1 MKTSERRVGRAL
13 MGAAFALVMA
23 GCATTQQAKV
33 TSTPETYCP
42 FLGNDICAKLT
53 ATTTPGRFSAG
64 AVGGGEPLAG
74 LRYINPNARWTQYS
88 KVIIAP
94 VSFWGGDDTTVSQAD
109 QQALTDYF
117 TKALNDALSKKFPV
131 VDKPGPGVMEVQ
143 VAIDDITKAVPVL
156 RTVSMVIP
164 QARALATLKYV
175 ATGTYAFVGSA
186 QAEAKVF
193 DSVTGQ
199 VLAAAVSK
207 RVGGGSV
214 KAADQ
219 WELGDAEN
227 ALTYW
232 AAQMAN
238 RLSSWTS
245 GTTPS

>member
-94 VSFWGGDDTTVSQAD
+94 VSFWGRRRHHGVPGGPAGAHGLLHQGAQRRAFEEVPGGRQA
-109 QQALTDYF
+109 
-117 TKALNDALSKKFPV
+117 
-131 VDKPGPGVMEVQ
+131 GPG
-143 VAIDDITKAVPVL
+143 
-156 RTVSMVIP
+156 RH
-164 QARALATLKYV
+164 
-175 ATGTYAFVGSA
+175 
-186 QAEAKVF
+186 
-193 DSVTGQ
+193 
-199 VLAAAVSK
+199 
-207 RVGGGSV
+207 GGPGR
-214 KAADQ
+214 D
-219 WELGDAEN
+219 
-227 ALTYW
+227 
-232 AAQMAN
+232 
-238 RLSSWTS
+238 R
-245 GTTPS
+245 

>member
-164 QARALATLKYV
+164 QARALRLLDDLFRQLRRNKQHA
-175 ATGTYAFVGSA
+175 SIPA
-186 QAEAKVF
+186 QHHVTRHCNRMT
-193 DSVTGQ
+193 DSGRTVDAHHRRQ
-199 VLAAAVSK
+199 LDAQ
-207 RVGGGSV
+207 GGCLV
-214 KAADQ
+214 
-219 WELGDAEN
+219 
-227 ALTYW
+227 
-232 AAQMAN
+232 
-238 RLSSWTS
+238 
-245 GTTPS
+245 

>member
-64 AVGGGEPLAG
+64 AVGGGEPLTG

-117 TKALNDALSKKFPV
+117 TKARGPQVLDRSEAAQRRAFEEVPGGRQA
-131 VDKPGPGVMEVQ
+131 GPG
-143 VAIDDITKAVPVL
+143 
-156 RTVSMVIP
+156 RH
-164 QARALATLKYV
+164 
-175 ATGTYAFVGSA
+175 
-186 QAEAKVF
+186 
-193 DSVTGQ
+193 
-199 VLAAAVSK
+199 
-207 RVGGGSV
+207 GGPGR
-214 KAADQ
+214 D
-219 WELGDAEN
+219 
-227 ALTYW
+227 
-232 AAQMAN
+232 
-238 RLSSWTS
+238 R
-245 GTTPS
+245 